1 MSNKIAGGD
10 WKYFDYYYGVNLT
23 SFNGRFDV
31 NARSKPKTKQEW
43 IKRIQEFPQ
52 PSFPFNAKSLN
63 VFHFAKT
70 RVYCLL
76 KQCCARHFGRVVKAS
91 AR

>member
-63 VFHFAKT
+63 VFHCFKSIFDSHT
-70 RVYCLL
+70 ME
-76 KQCCARHFGRVVKAS
+76 KQ
-91 AR
+91 